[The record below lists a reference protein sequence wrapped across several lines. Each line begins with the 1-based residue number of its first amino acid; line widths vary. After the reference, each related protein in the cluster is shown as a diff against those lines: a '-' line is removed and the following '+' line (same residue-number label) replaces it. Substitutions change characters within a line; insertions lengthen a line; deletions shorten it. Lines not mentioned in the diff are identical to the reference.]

1 MIGIYQDDFIDFLRQ
16 NLGDHIKTSSKN
28 IICPCPWC
36 EYQKERDHYHM
47 YISIEAPI
55 FHCFHGSCEQS
66 GTLPKLL
73 TKIQGHDIS
82 EVFIDKSMVQEYS
95 KQKDIL
101 ADKDEKLK
109 NISLPVLKPDQFPF
123 KDLYVKKRL
132 KFANIPT
139 KLIKGLIYDIESFIQ
154 MNQIPMDETLFKL
167 KDYLHSNFVG
177 FLTEHNTTVLLR
189 NIDHTHTMKFF
200 KMKIQWP
207 NFSDYYRLP
216 GGKYN
221 SNKIV
226 LAEGIFDIFTEHIY
240 DFINIKNQVRLYAS
254 VLSSRYQS
262 LIQSIVYNEQIFR
275 PDVVILSDRGIEED
289 QYRKLQHYNKHIINS
304 LSVYYNKTGKDFNT
318 TPVTPVRVE
327 IKRRLW

>member
-1 MIGIYQDDFIDFLRQ
+1 LIGIYQDDFIDFLRQ

-101 ADKDEKLK
+101 ADKDEKLR

-167 KDYLHSNFVG
+167 TSKTKLGYMHQCY
-177 FLTEHNTTVLLR
+177 H
-189 NIDHTHTMKFF
+189 
-200 KMKIQWP
+200 Q
-207 NFSDYYRLP
+207 
-216 GGKYN
+216 
-221 SNKIV
+221 
-226 LAEGIFDIFTEHIY
+226 DI
-240 DFINIKNQVRLYAS
+240 S
-254 VLSSRYQS
+254 
-262 LIQSIVYNEQIFR
+262 
-275 PDVVILSDRGIEED
+275 P
-289 QYRKLQHYNKHIINS
+289 
-304 LSVYYNKTGKDFNT
+304 
-318 TPVTPVRVE
+318 
-327 IKRRLW
+327 